1 MLAST
6 KFVRKV
12 VRSFYN
18 VRGDNTY
25 TDKSKRVE
33 NLRNITF
40 FIDANVAQQVKK
52 DVEFVLW
59 SLGYTNKVKVT
70 TSKYNEFARGGGYS
84 YLRINNC
91 VLD

>member
-12 VRSFYN
+12 VRNFYN
-18 VRGDNTY
+18 VRGTTY

-40 FIDANVAQQVKK
+40 FIDADVAQQVKK

-70 TSKYNEFARGGGYS
+70 TSKYNEFAREGGWT